1 MAQHKKRLIAKRD
14 RNDGRNKRHK
24 VGEQGI
30 SSDEDPSPEPS
41 WSGDVASTAVD
52 WSNMSGRPRL
62 CRSVVPRCRRR
73 AGHGRR
79 GATRLWG
86 RARVRRPTCPSGPS
100 IDPLPYGTQRDGH
113 SRATKICAPS
123 DRSP

>member
-86 RARVRRPTCPSGPS
+86 RARVRRL
-100 IDPLPYGTQRDGH
+100 PLSEWAFD
-113 SRATKICAPS
+113 
-123 DRSP
+123 